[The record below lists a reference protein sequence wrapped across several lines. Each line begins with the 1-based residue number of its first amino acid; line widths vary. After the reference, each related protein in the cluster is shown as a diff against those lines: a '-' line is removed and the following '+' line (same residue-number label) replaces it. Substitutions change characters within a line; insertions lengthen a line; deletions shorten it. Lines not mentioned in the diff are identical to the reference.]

1 MYLEGVVESLGYW
14 EQFTA
19 PEDYALFCCY
29 FSSVRRRGFFL
40 LAFSIVRT
48 FRYSKMDRLKQKNFS
63 QSSGALGRA
72 MSMSCELKSYVCS
85 SLLRALLDWVQ

>member
-1 MYLEGVVESLGYW
+1 VYLEGVVESLSVYW

-29 FSSVRRRGFFL
+29 FSSVRPRGFFL

-48 FRYSKMDRLKQKNFS
+48 FRYSKMDRLKQKKTSPN
-63 QSSGALGRA
+63 
-72 MSMSCELKSYVCS
+72 
-85 SLLRALLDWVQ
+85 SLVLLVAQRLCVVN